1 MVKELNTQEN
11 MSFKNMYLITEV
23 LDVQKE
29 KPNNLQWLISF
40 NLRWMWSIFQE
51 IYGIQIDPVGCDQKV
66 LMGHGGS
73 IS

>member
-11 MSFKNMYLITEV
+11 MSLKNMYLITEV

-51 IYGIQIDPVGCDQKV
+51 IYGIQNDPVGCDQKV